1 MRSLFGYY
9 IDKLRRLR
17 YINRGVV
24 FIFDLIFSITGTIL
38 SYIFIL
44 TLFSKWIKT
53 GSIMTVI
60 LCSALI
66 STILFIST
74 GLYKVIIRHSTL
86 KELPKIFYI
95 LVIKN
100 IIMAIIVHHLGI
112 IDNTL
117 IIYCA
122 ILDMLITSFMMI
134 GTRAFIV
141 DLYYSIVNIDS
152 RQHKKVFIYSTEGRS
167 PMLAEQIN
175 KNIATPYKVEG
186 FLTTNRNKDGIRIAD
201 LKVYCLGQRDEKLL
215 QLFKKHHVE
224 YVIFC
229 SNENFNREKEH
240 FVEFCIKNHI
250 KMLMAGELRNL
261 DDNKKNLHTNIKPI
275 QIEDLLDREEITID
289 FEGISR
295 QVEGKTVLVT
305 GAAGSIGREVVLQ
318 LATFKVGELILVDN
332 AETPLHNIQLEM
344 TERFPN
350 IKASFRLGDIRSKDR
365 LDGIFKQYKPDIVFH
380 AAAYKHVPMIESN
393 PCEAVLV
400 NVWGTIN
407 VAHFAMENNVEK
419 FIMVST
425 DKAVNPTNVM
435 GASKRIAEMFVQ
447 SLNNNSKT
455 QFITT
460 RFGNVL
466 GSNGS
471 VIPHFKDQ
479 IAAGGPVTVTHPDII
494 RYFMTI
500 PEACR
505 LVLQAATMG
514 HGGEIFVFD
523 MGEQVKI
530 ADLARKMILLSGFE
544 PDKDIE
550 IKYTGLRPGEKLY
563 EELLSDKEKTDAT
576 THKKIRIASSNPHCS
591 EQLEKDVRLLILAAG
606 RIDVQKTIKL
616 MKAIVP
622 EFISNNSEFEIY
634 DKKITN

>member
-1 MRSLFGYY
+1 MPSLLEYY

-17 YINRGVV
+17 YVNRGIV
-24 FIFDLIFSITGTIL
+24 FACDLIFSIAGTVL
-38 SYIFIL
+38 SYVFIL
-44 TLFSKWIKT
+44 TLFNKWIIS
-53 GSIMTVI
+53 GSIITVI
-60 LCSALI
+60 LCSAI
-66 STILFIST
+66 VSTILFIST

-86 KELPKIFYI
+86 KELPKIFYL

-100 IIMAIIVHHLGI
+100 IVMAVIVHYLGI

-117 IIYCA
+117 IVYCA
-122 ILDMLITSFMMI
+122 ILDALITSFLMI
-134 GTRAFIV
+134 GVRAFIIDV
-141 DLYYSIVNIDS
+141 YYSIVNIDDKQL
-152 RQHKKVFIYSTEGRS
+152 RKVFIYSTEGRS

-175 KNIATPYKVEG
+175 KNISAPYKIEG
-186 FLTTNRNKDGIRIAD
+186 FLTTNKNKSGMRIAD
-201 LKVYCLGQRDEKLL
+201 LKVYFLDHDQERLL
-215 QLFKKHHVE
+215 RLFKKHDIS
-224 YVIFC
+224 YVIFT
-229 SNENFNREKEH
+229 SNEHFNRERGL
-240 FVEFCIKNHI
+240 FVEFCIQNHI

-261 DDNKKNLHTNIKPI
+261 EDNKNIHSNIKPI
-275 QIEDLLDREEITID
+275 QIEDLLDREEITIEID
-289 FEGISR
+289 KISN
-295 QVEGKTVLVT
+295 QIAGKVVLVT
-305 GAAGSIGREVVLQ
+305 GAAGSIGREVVFQ
-318 LATFKVGELILVDN
+318 LASFNVGELVLLDN

-350 IKASFRLGDIRSKDR
+350 IKVSFRLGDIRAKDR
-365 LDGIFKQYKPDIVFH
+365 IEGIFKLCKPDIVFH

-407 VAHFAMENNVEK
+407 VAQHAIKHGVKK
-419 FIMVST
+419 FVMVST

-435 GASKRIAEMFVQ
+435 GASKRIAEIFVQ
-447 SLNNNSKT
+447 SLNNKSNT

-505 LVLQAATMG
+505 LVLQAAIMG

-523 MGEQVKI
+523 MGKQVKI
-530 ADLARKMILLSGFE
+530 ADLAKKMILLSGFE

-576 THKKIRIASSNPHCS
+576 NHKKIRIALSVPTCP
-591 EQLEKDVRLLILAAG
+591 EQLEREIRSLIFSAG
-606 RIDVQKTIKL
+606 RIDVEKTIKL
-616 MKAIVP
+616 MKQITP

-634 DKKITN
+634 DKK